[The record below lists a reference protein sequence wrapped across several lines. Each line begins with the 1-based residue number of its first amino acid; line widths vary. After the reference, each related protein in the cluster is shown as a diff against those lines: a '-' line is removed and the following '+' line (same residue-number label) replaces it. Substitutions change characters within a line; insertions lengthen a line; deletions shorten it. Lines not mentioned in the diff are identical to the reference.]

1 MENYGN
7 NGLVP
12 NIGEVGNVTAKVEE
26 KSMFGDYG
34 KNSVKD
40 IFEESPVSQI
50 FFSQDNVE
58 NIQKLI
64 RYRVYQ
70 QSNKKIDRQSN
81 NNLIIIMRSIFLQY
95 GDASITTKE
104 ALVKEIRNLNDRVA
118 DFSVDRIVSQ
128 LGQHDTYLKDI
139 SSMPRPLEHPQ
150 YENKRS
156 YTYDTSNILDSGE

>member
-12 NIGEVGNVTAKVEE
+12 NIGQTGNITKNIEE

-40 IFEESPVSQI
+40 IFEESPVSNI
-50 FFSQDNVE
+50 FFSQGNVE

-64 RYRVYQ
+64 RYRV
-70 QSNKKIDRQSN
+70 NKETGKVIDRQSN
-81 NNLIIIMRSIFLQY
+81 NNLVIIMRSIFLQY
-95 GDASITTKE
+95 GDASLTTKE
-104 ALVKEIRNLNDRVA
+104 ALIKEIRNLNDRVA
-118 DFSVDRIVSQ
+118 NFSVDRIVSQ

-139 SSMPRPLEHPQ
+139 SSMPRPLDHPK
-150 YENKRS
+150 YDNKRNF
-156 YTYDTSNILDSGE
+156 TYDTSNIISNN

>member
-12 NIGEVGNVTAKVEE
+12 NIGQTGNITKNIEE

-40 IFEESPVSQI
+40 IFEESPVSNI
-50 FFSQDNVE
+50 FFSQGNVE

-64 RYRVYQ
+64 RYRV
-70 QSNKKIDRQSN
+70 NKETSKVIDRQSN
-81 NNLIIIMRSIFLQY
+81 NNLVVIMRSIFLQY
-95 GDASITTKE
+95 GDASLTTKE
-104 ALVKEIRNLNDRVA
+104 ALIKEIRNLNDRVA
-118 DFSVDRIVSQ
+118 NFSVDRIVSQ

-139 SSMPRPLEHPQ
+139 SSMPRPLDHPK
-150 YENKRS
+150 YDNKRN
-156 YTYDTSNILDSGE
+156 YTYDTSNIISNN

>member
-12 NIGEVGNVTAKVEE
+12 NIGEVGNITTNVEE

-34 KNSVKD
+34 KNTVKD
-40 IFEESPVSQI
+40 IFEDLLLVKYFFHKIMLKI
-50 FFSQDNVE
+50 FKS
-58 NIQKLI
+58 LI

-95 GDASITTKE
+95 GDISITTKE
-104 ALVKEIRNLNDRVA
+104 ALIKEIRNLNDRV
-118 DFSVDRIVSQ
+118 
-128 LGQHDTYLKDI
+128 
-139 SSMPRPLEHPQ
+139 
-150 YENKRS
+150 
-156 YTYDTSNILDSGE
+156 

>member
-12 NIGEVGNVTAKVEE
+12 NIGQTGNITKNIEE

-40 IFEESPVSQI
+40 IFEESPVSNI
-50 FFSQDNVE
+50 FFSQGNVE

-64 RYRVYQ
+64 RYRV
-70 QSNKKIDRQSN
+70 NKETGKVIDRQSN
-81 NNLIIIMRSIFLQY
+81 NNLVIIMRSIFLQY
-95 GDASITTKE
+95 GDASLTTKE
-104 ALVKEIRNLNDRVA
+104 ALIKEIRNLNDRVA
-118 DFSVDRIVSQ
+118 NFSVDRIVGQ

-139 SSMPRPLEHPQ
+139 SSMPRPLEHPK
-150 YENKRS
+150 YDNKRN
-156 YTYDTSNILDSGE
+156 YTYDTSNIISNN

>member
-12 NIGEVGNVTAKVEE
+12 NIGQIGNITKNIEE

-40 IFEESPVSQI
+40 IFEESPVSNI
-50 FFSQDNVE
+50 FFSQGNIE

-64 RYRVYQ
+64 RYRV
-70 QSNKKIDRQSN
+70 NKETGKVIDRQSN
-81 NNLIIIMRSIFLQY
+81 NNLVIIMRSIFLQY
-95 GDASITTKE
+95 GDASLTTKE
-104 ALVKEIRNLNDRVA
+104 ALIKEIRNLNDRVA
-118 DFSVDRIVSQ
+118 NFSVDRIVSQ

-139 SSMPRPLEHPQ
+139 SSMPRPLDHPK
-150 YENKRS
+150 YDNKRN
-156 YTYDTSNILDSGE
+156 YTYDTSNIISNN

>member
-12 NIGEVGNVTAKVEE
+12 NIGQTGNITKNIEE

-40 IFEESPVSQI
+40 IFEESPVSNI
-50 FFSQDNVE
+50 FFSQGNVE

-64 RYRVYQ
+64 RYRV
-70 QSNKKIDRQSN
+70 NKETSKVIDRQSN
-81 NNLIIIMRSIFLQY
+81 NNLIVIMRSIFLQY
-95 GDASITTKE
+95 GDASLTTKE
-104 ALVKEIRNLNDRVA
+104 ALIKEIRNLNDRVA
-118 DFSVDRIVSQ
+118 NFSVDRIVSQ

-139 SSMPRPLEHPQ
+139 SSMPRPLDHPK
-150 YENKRS
+150 YDNKRN
-156 YTYDTSNILDSGE
+156 YTYDTSNIISNN

>member
-12 NIGEVGNVTAKVEE
+12 NIGQTGNITKNIEE

-40 IFEESPVSQI
+40 IFEESPVSNI
-50 FFSQDNVE
+50 FFSQGNVE

-64 RYRVYQ
+64 RYRV
-70 QSNKKIDRQSN
+70 NKETSKVIDRQSN
-81 NNLIIIMRSIFLQY
+81 NNLIVIMRSIFLQY
-95 GDASITTKE
+95 GDASLTTKE
-104 ALVKEIRNLNDRVA
+104 ALIKEIRNLNDRVA
-118 DFSVDRIVSQ
+118 NFSVDRIISQ

-139 SSMPRPLEHPQ
+139 SSMPRPLDHPK
-150 YENKRS
+150 YDNKRN
-156 YTYDTSNILDSGE
+156 YTYDTSNIISNN